1 MSLFVKK
8 NLKRVYINKNIGGM
22 KTWKYGKRIR
32 RKRNKRIRINE

>member
-22 KTWKYGKRIR
+22 KTWKIWK
-32 RKRNKRIRINE
+32 KN